1 MVMQF
6 SPNHLKV
13 SFYCDYLSEVM
24 ILYIFSESFIHSA
37 NYPDDYP
44 NNYKQVNGNRILM
57 TPLRLNWLLQTWELQ
72 STNGQAITLTF
83 DSFYIFTYDSWDGT
97 CVDWVDIDDGS
108 SIQRHCGVSI
118 PGPFTSTGTINV
130 TLNTGSLFTASG
142 FLATV
147 CCSVRISVS
156 TETELTIGKL
166 KNIVKLRQGSGKD
179 RQGMVTKRPLMA
191 PNGLKGL
198 STLA

>member
-1 MVMQF
+1 M
-6 SPNHLKV
+6 S
-13 SFYCDYLSEVM
+13 
-24 ILYIFSESFIHSA
+24 
-37 NYPDDYP
+37 
-44 NNYKQVNGNRILM
+44 
-57 TPLRLNWLLQTWELQ
+57 PLRLNWLLQTWELQ
-72 STNGQAITLTF
+72 PIKGQGITLTF
-83 DSFYIFTYDSWDGT
+83 DSFYIFTYDSSDGT

-108 SIQRHCGVSI
+108 SIQRYCGVSI

-156 TETELTIGKL
+156 TETELTVGKL
-166 KNIVKLRQGSGKD
+166 KNIVKIRKGSGKD

-198 STLA
+198 STLAYSLH